1 MSQILIKLNKYL
13 GCLPI
18 KTKSEKEY
26 ITEIFDGIDTDGNQ
40 YLDTDELQNIVEF
53 IRNKRI
59 NIIKND
65 IAIYKEKKLEEIDRL
80 KKNSIEVLIDN
91 NQILDI
97 NNFTKIIKSL
107 HLTQY
112 ELENLWK
119 NIKRDEII
127 SIENEINK
135 LNNLT

>member
-26 ITEIFDGIDTDGNQ
+26 ITEIFDGIDIDGNQ
-40 YLDTDELQNIVEF
+40 YLETDELQNIVEF

-97 NNFTKIIKSL
+97 NNFTKIIK
-107 HLTQY
+107 
-112 ELENLWK
+112 
-119 NIKRDEII
+119 
-127 SIENEINK
+127 
-135 LNNLT
+135 